1 MKKLLTV
8 LLVASLVLSSLLF
21 AVACDGDS
29 TEPTTTTPPAEGPDE
44 PVEPYEPALG
54 EEGNPETIASDSLL
68 VTLAA
73 GQTYYVA
80 VRNPGSQQVIIEDA
94 NAVITYNGATYT
106 AVDGILLL
114 TLTDVSGDGRKT
126 AVLGVS
132 AADGSASSFTVK
144 VEARPGTM
152 GNPYTLESLDDLNVT
167 LPKDTTIYYQ
177 WTATENGNF
186 CASRSDSNTN
196 VVLIINNR
204 TTGDMSSDSTVLGIE
219 QGETVLVAVST
230 LNRREAS
237 VTVSFEMVAA
247 DPSAEFTYA
256 VSVGTLAYGI
266 SDVTVQIYNA
276 NNELITTLVTDA
288 NGSAVY
294 TGVWMDAY
302 ARITLPEGYTLI
314 QNGEEAEPTDRA
326 EFHLHSGSFGKADAI
341 FTLVAPELDEEE

>member
-1 MKKLLTV
+1 MKKILTLLLAA
-8 LLVASLVLSSLLF
+8 LLILSSLLF

-29 TEPTTTTPPAEGPDE
+29 TESTTTTPPAEGPED
-44 PVEPYEPALG
+44 PVEPPEPELG

-68 VTLAA
+68 VTLAE

-114 TLTDVSGDGRKT
+114 TLADASGDGRKT

-132 AADGSASSFTVK
+132 AADGSAATFTVK

-186 CASRSDSNTN
+186 YASRNDANTN

-219 QGETVLVAVST
+219 QGETILVAVST
-230 LNRREAS
+230 LNRREAN

-247 DPSAEFTYA
+247 DPTAEFTYA
-256 VSVGTLAYGI
+256 VSVGTLSYGL
-266 SDVTVQIYNA
+266 SDVSVEIYNV
-276 NNELITTLVTDA
+276 NDELITTLVTDA

-302 ARITLPEGYTLI
+302 AKITPPDGYTFI
-314 QNGEEAEPTDRA
+314 QSGEDVEPTDRA
-326 EFHLHSGSFGKADAI
+326 EFHLHSGLFGTADAI